1 MTTDPNLTP
10 IEGFNVR
17 IVNEGDTFGRD
28 DCMTHT
34 EEEPLVEFYDPKQD
48 PAVFGPRGQF
58 IGRYYCDTIVNG
70 DYPRG
75 LCLDGG
81 VPAWSISAHGM
92 RSVKAFLRQRMASAV

>member
-1 MTTDPNLTP
+1 MTTDPNMTP

-17 IVNEGDTFGRD
+17 
-28 DCMTHT
+28 
-34 EEEPLVEFYDPKQD
+34 
-48 PAVFGPRGQF
+48 
-58 IGRYYCDTIVNG
+58 IVNG

-81 VPAWSISAHGM
+81 VPAWSISAHGI